1 MGYLV
6 SDKRPDRIGCAQPET
21 IKQGKEAGEV
31 SQPDTIQH
39 DPHADYP
46 YEHDLQPRYAEEGQ
60 KYSEKA
66 AKRQSVDSWMDQ
78 ESRFL
83 HGVKRRKIALFLLR
97 FLAFI
102 PLIFTLRG
110 WLSLNEKLSL
120 TNTEADVLGTG
131 GEYCFLLAV
140 TITPLITLTGQRW
153 FAPLRR
159 WYGIMFAVIG
169 IADSITASVTGD
181 FSGGPIGRVAGHGF
195 LLAGFLIILLA
206 LPVLATANTP
216 MQRAL
221 GRYWKRVQRLTY
233 LIWAMIVIHLALLDG
248 LTPFDGP
255 QGDGDPVFHQ
265 RLYQIV
271 AISLP
276 LVILRLS
283 PVKRWVTE
291 QRAAGQQWKVWAA
304 FAPLFA
310 LYLFAFAFLI
320 NEEIF
325 TGIKIITMTPPGN

>member
-1 MGYLV
+1 M
-6 SDKRPDRIGCAQPET
+6 
-21 IKQGKEAGEV
+21 EAVEV
-31 SQPDTIQH
+31 SGPDTIQTYPDAG
-39 DPHADYP
+39 DPYRDAPYP
-46 YEHDLQPRYAEEGQ
+46 EHPYPGYAEEEQ
-60 KYSEKA
+60 EYSEEALKGQPKA
-66 AKRQSVDSWMDQ
+66 PKRQSVDSWMDQ
-78 ESRFL
+78 ESTL
-83 HGVKRRKIALFLLR
+83 LPGVKRRKIALFLLR
-97 FLAFI
+97 LPALV

-140 TITPLITLTGQRW
+140 SITPLMTLTGQRW

-169 IADSITASVTGD
+169 LSDSITASITGK
-181 FSGGPIGRVAGHGF
+181 FAGGPIGRIAGHGF
-195 LLAGFLIILLA
+195 LLAGLLTILLA
-206 LPVLATANTP
+206 LPVLVTANTP

-221 GRYWKRVQRLTY
+221 GRYWKRVQRVTY
-233 LIWAMIVIHLALLDG
+233 VIWGMIIIHLLLLDG

-265 RLYQIV
+265 RFYQIV

-276 LVILRLS
+276 LVLLRLP
-283 PVKRWVTE
+283 PVKRWVTK
-291 QRAAGQQWKVWAA
+291 QRAAGQGWKVWVAIMP
-304 FAPLFA
+304 FAA
-310 LYLFAFAFLI
+310 LYILAFAFVI

-325 TGIKIITMTPPGN
+325 TGLKIITMTPPAN

>member
-1 MGYLV
+1 M
-6 SDKRPDRIGCAQPET
+6 SRPDTVQRRPYTESLYPEDPYPDNAEK
-21 IKQGKEAGEV
+21 KQE
-31 SQPDTIQH
+31 SQ
-39 DPHADYP
+39 
-46 YEHDLQPRYAEEGQ
+46 
-60 KYSEKA
+60 EKA
-66 AKRQSVDSWMDQ
+66 PKKQTVDSWMDQ

-83 HGVKRRKIALFLLR
+83 PGVKRRKIALFLLR
-97 FLAFI
+97 LPAFI

-140 TITPLITLTGQRW
+140 SITPLITLTGQRW

-169 IADSITASVTGD
+169 IADSITASITGA

-195 LLAGFLIILLA
+195 LLAGFFVILLA
-206 LPVLATANTP
+206 LPVLVTANTP

-276 LVILRLS
+276 LVILRLP
-283 PVKRWVTE
+283 PVKRWITE

-304 FAPLFA
+304 FAPLSA
-310 LYLFAFAFLI
+310 LYIFGFLFLI

-325 TGIKIITMTPPGN
+325 TGTKIILMNPPAN

>member
-1 MGYLV
+1 V
-6 SDKRPDRIGCAQPET
+6 SR
-21 IKQGKEAGEV
+21 
-31 SQPDTIQH
+31 PDTIQ
-39 DPHADYP
+39 
-46 YEHDLQPRYAEEGQ
+46 RYAEDSYPDDSYPDLAKEE
-60 KYSEKA
+60 KKSREKA
-66 AKRQSVDSWMDQ
+66 PKKQTVDSWMDQ
-78 ESRFL
+78 ESTFL
-83 HGVKRRKIALFLLR
+83 PGVKRRKIALFLLR
-97 FLAFI
+97 LPAFI

-140 TITPLITLTGQRW
+140 SITPLITLTGQRW

-169 IADSITASVTGD
+169 LSDSITASITGA
-181 FSGGPIGRVAGHGF
+181 FSGGPIGRVAGHSF
-195 LLAGFLIILLA
+195 LLAGFLVILLA

-248 LTPFDGP
+248 FSPFDGP

-283 PVKRWVTE
+283 PVKRWITE

-304 FAPLFA
+304 FLPLAA

-325 TGIKIITMTPPGN
+325 TGIKIITMNPPGN

>member
-1 MGYLV
+1 V
-6 SDKRPDRIGCAQPET
+6 SR
-21 IKQGKEAGEV
+21 
-31 SQPDTIQH
+31 PDTIQRYVE
-39 DPHADYP
+39 DPYP
-46 YEHDLQPRYAEEGQ
+46 DDSYPDLAKEE
-60 KYSEKA
+60 KKSREKA
-66 AKRQSVDSWMDQ
+66 PKRQTVDSWMDQ
-78 ESRFL
+78 ESTVL
-83 HGVKRRKIALFLLR
+83 PGVKRRKIALFLLR
-97 FLAFI
+97 LPALI

-131 GEYCFLLAV
+131 GEYCFLVAV
-140 TITPLITLTGQRW
+140 SITPLITLTGQRW

-169 IADSITASVTGD
+169 IADSITASITGQ
-181 FSGGPIGRVAGHGF
+181 FSGGPIGRVAGHSF
-195 LLAGFLIILLA
+195 LLAGFFVILLA
-206 LPVLATANTP
+206 LPVLVTANTP

-233 LIWAMIVIHLALLDG
+233 LIWALIVIHLALLDG
-248 LTPFDGP
+248 LSPFDGP

-276 LVILRLS
+276 LVILRMP

-304 FAPLFA
+304 IMPLAA

-325 TGIKIITMTPPGN
+325 TGIKIITMNPPGN